1 MGKSISRPI
10 RRFIGA
16 RSIRVPPPPST
27 TSDAVD
33 EAIVRVDPTFVLAVS
48 HTPWVPARV
57 ESLARMRETLRPAN
71 NTLRYHEVT
80 DRLPNW
86 QWSQRMWT
94 WAHAETRATGATH
107 AVLLQD
113 DLDLHPLFWPVLRAA
128 VGAAHNRVI
137 SLIANHPYSRRAVD
151 RGDHWFLTSECLGSG
166 YVLPA
171 PLLHAFLEWR
181 SRLPTGR
188 LRSTNEDFLITCWVN
203 ATRRRTWHPVPSLI
217 DHRCD
222 IASTN
227 PRDKYP
233 FRRSYVRWDA
243 AAVAHQDV
251 RLVDTWRPER
261 EPLDFGFDATSGDI
275 PLGVDPGWPPSRQ
288 DPAIL
293 AEHARIVR
301 DESSGIRY

>member
-1 MGKSISRPI
+1 MGKSLSRPV
-10 RRFIGA
+10 RRSIGA
-16 RSIRVPPPPST
+16 RSGRPAPSPPARN
-27 TSDAVD
+27 DVD
-33 EAIVRVDPTFVLAVS
+33 DDTIARTNPAFVLAVS
-48 HTPWVPARV
+48 HTPWVAARV
-57 ESLARMRETLRPAN
+57 KSLARMREILRPTE
-71 NTLRYHEVT
+71 NTVGYHEVT

-86 QWSQRMWT
+86 QWSQRMWM
-94 WAHAETRATGATH
+94 WAHAEARATGATH
-107 AVLLQD
+107 AVFLQD

-128 VGAAHNRVI
+128 VGAVHNRVI
-137 SLIANHPYSRRAVD
+137 SLIANHPYSRRAAD
-151 RGDHWFLTSECLGSG
+151 RGDGWFLASECLGSG

-181 SRLPTGR
+181 SHLPTGR

-217 DHRCD
+217 DHRRD

-243 AAVAHQDV
+243 AAVADRDV

-261 EPLDFGFDATSGDI
+261 EPLDFGFDATSGDVA
-275 PLGVDPGWPPSRQ
+275 LGVDPGHPPWRQ
-288 DPAIL
+288 EPAIL

-301 DESSGIRY
+301 DEATGIRY